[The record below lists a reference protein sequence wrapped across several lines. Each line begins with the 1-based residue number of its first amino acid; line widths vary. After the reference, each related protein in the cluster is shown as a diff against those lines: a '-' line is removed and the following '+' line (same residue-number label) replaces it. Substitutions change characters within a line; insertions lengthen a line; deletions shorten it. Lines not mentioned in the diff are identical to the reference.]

1 MLWKISPGPTNAPRV
16 SKHHAAV
23 VTGSASLKG
32 HLRQHTSLAITIS
45 VKQNKISVYLLR
57 NTFLKNINNK
67 QFKTMF

>member
-1 MLWKISPGPTNAPRV
+1 MLWKISPRPKNAPRV

-23 VTGSASLKG
+23 VTSSASLKG